1 MINHL
6 NFLTNILILYNY
18 MELIFLYKNVD
29 ILKQMFYNNIWIKY
43 KNGDDLLDN
52 MGSDELIANLFR
64 ISQTEQRL
72 KRDKVD
78 TEKQACDTHNK
89 IGKIVRKA
97 IKEAGRNYARRF
109 TYS

>member
-1 MINHL
+1 
-6 NFLTNILILYNY
+6 
-18 MELIFLYKNVD
+18 
-29 ILKQMFYNNIWIKY
+29 
-43 KNGDDLLDN
+43 

-78 TEKQACDTHNK
+78 TEKRACDTHNK

-97 IKEAGRNYARRF
+97 IKEAGRNYARRSSY
-109 TYS
+109 T

>member
-1 MINHL
+1 
-6 NFLTNILILYNY
+6 
-18 MELIFLYKNVD
+18 
-29 ILKQMFYNNIWIKY
+29 
-43 KNGDDLLDN
+43 

-72 KRDKVD
+72 KRDNIN
-78 TEKQACDTHNK
+78 TEKDACNTHNK

-109 TYS
+109 ANTSKEPKTIRKRK

>member
-1 MINHL
+1 
-6 NFLTNILILYNY
+6 
-18 MELIFLYKNVD
+18 
-29 ILKQMFYNNIWIKY
+29 
-43 KNGDDLLDN
+43 

-78 TEKQACDTHNK
+78 TEKEACDTHNK

-109 TYS
+109 TNTQKKFKRTGKRKQKNYKQKIV